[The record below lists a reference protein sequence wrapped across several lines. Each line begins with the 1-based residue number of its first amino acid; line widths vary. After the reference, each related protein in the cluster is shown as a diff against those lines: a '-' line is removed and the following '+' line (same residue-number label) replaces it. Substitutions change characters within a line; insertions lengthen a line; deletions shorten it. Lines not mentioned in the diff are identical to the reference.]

1 VPDWAVWF
9 IAAALLLAGE
19 IAITAFILGPIGLAA
34 FGAGLCAAL
43 GGSVEAQFG
52 AFAVLSVLSLA
63 LIRPIAKRHLRT
75 QPLEQRTGAAAL
87 IGLDALVLERV
98 DRDHGQVKIE
108 GDVWSARS
116 RQHDDV
122 FEPGA
127 RVVVDS
133 VHRGTIVHVSKR
145 VEPDTPSTD
154 TGSPPA

>member
-1 VPDWAVWF
+1 MPDWAVWF

-43 GGSVEAQFG
+43 DASVEVQFA
-52 AFAVLSVLSLA
+52 AFAVLSVLSLL
-63 LIRPIAKRHLRT
+63 LIRPIAKRHL
-75 QPLEQRTGAAAL
+75 QPPPLEQRTGATAM
-87 IGLDALVLERV
+87 IGLDALVLHRV

-116 RQHDDV
+116 TQPDDV
-122 FEPGA
+122 FEPGE

-133 VHRGTIVHVSKR
+133 VHRGTIVRVSKHL
-145 VEPDTPSTD
+145 PSRPA
-154 TGSPPA
+154 GAGPSPE

>member
-19 IAITAFILGPIGLAA
+19 IATTAFILGPIGLAA

-43 GGSVEAQFG
+43 GGSVEAQFA
-52 AFAVLSVLSLA
+52 AFAALAVLSLV
-63 LIRPIAKRHLRT
+63 LIRPIARRHLQT
-75 QPLEQRTGAAAL
+75 PPLEQRTGASAL
-87 IGLDALVLERV
+87 IGLEALVLERV

-116 RQHDDV
+116 GQYDAV
-122 FEPGA
+122 FEPGT

-145 VEPDTPSTD
+145 QDVNQPIAGAE
-154 TGSPPA
+154 SPPA

>member
-43 GGSVEAQFG
+43 GGSVEAQFA
-52 AFAVLSVLSLA
+52 AFAVLSVLSLL
-63 LIRPIAKRHLRT
+63 LIRPIAKRHMQRP
-75 QPLEQRTGAAAL
+75 PLEQRTGATAM

-98 DRDHGQVKIE
+98 NRDHGQVKIE

-116 RQHDDV
+116 AQHDDV
-122 FEPGA
+122 FEPGT

-133 VHRGTIVHVSKR
+133 VHRGTIVRVSK
-145 VEPDTPSTD
+145 VPD
-154 TGSPPA
+154 

>member
-1 VPDWAVWF
+1 MPDWAVWF

-19 IAITAFILGPIGLAA
+19 IATTAIILGPIGLAA

-43 GGSVEAQFG
+43 GGSVEAQFA

-63 LIRPIAKRHLRT
+63 LLRPIAKRHLET
-75 QPLEQRTGAAAL
+75 QPAAQRTGAAAL

-98 DRDHGQVKIE
+98 DRDQGQVKIE

-116 RQHDDV
+116 RDPADV
-122 FEPGA
+122 FEPGM

-133 VHRGTIVHVSKR
+133 VHRGTIVHVSR
-145 VEPDTPSTD
+145 HLEPAGPVD
-154 TGSPPA
+154 TGSQPA